1 MYRFDR
7 LLGFM
12 GLVLGV
18 LGIMGSIYLF
28 LKEASLI
35 SLSRDIIGS
44 IVSSSAEKELVFNW
58 LNVLASSWSFSIIC
72 FFAFSLILTAFS
84 AAFLITSFRTSRT

>member
-1 MYRFDR
+1 MYGLDR
-7 LLGFM
+7 LLGLM
-12 GLVLGV
+12 GLILGA
-18 LGIMGSIYLF
+18 LGIIASIYLF

-44 IVSSSAEKELVFNW
+44 VVSSPADKELVFNW

-72 FFAFSLILTAFS
+72 FLAFSLILTAFS
-84 AAFLITSFRTSRT
+84 AALLITSFKASKT

>member
-7 LLGFM
+7 LLGLM

-18 LGIMGSIYLF
+18 LGIVSSIYLF

-44 IVSSSAEKELVFNW
+44 VVSSPADKELVFNW
-58 LNVLASSWSFSIIC
+58 LNILASSWSFSIIC

-84 AAFLITSFRTSRT
+84 AALLITSFKVSKT